1 MAQARIAVL
10 DDLRGVA
17 ILLVVL
23 YHGVTAAFGF
33 VPPGG
38 GNYWLA
44 YVYAGNSGVSLFFL
58 LSGILVSRPFFLA
71 LRERRAMDL
80 KRYAVQRA
88 LRILPPYYLAVLVAV
103 LVTGRYEQMPA
114 AMVFLAWGYDVGVF
128 SNVWWSLATEVQF
141 YLFLPLF
148 FLVLGLDR
156 RLAAGILLIW
166 LLLFIAI
173 SLRWVSFGLLG
184 NIYWALSLGGKLP
197 VFLLGMGIG
206 WLLAEQRLPTL
217 GTLSGSIAL
226 LLLVVMLAV
235 FLQITVEHGVVEF
248 SWRQPWVVLPEG
260 LLWAAVAW
268 VMLATPGLGGG
279 LPGRLLRYL
288 GRISYS
294 LYLIHQPVLVACLS
308 YGNAAGT
315 QVWPRLLLGLA
326 LALALAHLSYGLIE
340 RPVLSLKNRYSSKTK
355 DSEALPV

>member
-1 MAQARIAVL
+1 MAEARIAVL

-33 VPPGG
+33 TPPAGG
-38 GNYWLA
+38 DYWLA

-71 LRERRAMDL
+71 LRERRPMDL
-80 KRYAVQRA
+80 KRYMAQRA

-103 LVTGRYEQMPA
+103 LVTGRYEQIPA

-148 FLVLGLDR
+148 FLVLGFDR
-156 RLAAGILLIW
+156 RLAAGVLLIW
-166 LLLFIAI
+166 LLLFVAVC
-173 SLRWVSFGLLG
+173 LHWVSFGLLG

-197 VFLLGMGIG
+197 VFLLGAGIG

-217 GTLSGSIAL
+217 STLPGAMAL
-226 LLLVVMLAV
+226 FLLVVVLAV
-235 FLQITVEHGVVEF
+235 FLQVTVEHGVVEF
-248 SWRQPWVVLPEG
+248 SWRQPWIVVPEG
-260 LLWAAVAW
+260 LLWGSVAL
-268 VMLATPGLGGG
+268 VMLSTPGLGGG
-279 LPGRLLRYL
+279 LHRRPLRYL

-308 YGNAAGT
+308 YGNAADMR
-315 QVWPRLLLGLA
+315 VWPRLLLGLV
-326 LALALAHLSYGLIE
+326 LALALAHLSYSLIE
-340 RPVLSLKNRYSSKTK
+340 KPALSLKNRYSSKTK